1 MGYNKKSIK
10 SRIGCNDMIMH
21 LLSSMGGSEKERLV
35 LLIKTCKTLKHYFIQ
50 VRKDFSFKTIVVYSK
65 VLMIVKDVVNI

>member
-10 SRIGCNDMIMH
+10 SRIGCNDMIIH

-35 LLIKTCKTLKHYFIQ
+35 LLVKICKTLKHYFI
-50 VRKDFSFKTIVVYSK
+50 
-65 VLMIVKDVVNI
+65 

>member
-10 SRIGCNDMIMH
+10 SRIGCNDMIIH

-35 LLIKTCKTLKHYFIQ
+35 LLIKLCKTLKHCFIYERTL
-50 VRKDFSFKTIVVYSK
+50 VSK
-65 VLMIVKDVVNI
+65 LL